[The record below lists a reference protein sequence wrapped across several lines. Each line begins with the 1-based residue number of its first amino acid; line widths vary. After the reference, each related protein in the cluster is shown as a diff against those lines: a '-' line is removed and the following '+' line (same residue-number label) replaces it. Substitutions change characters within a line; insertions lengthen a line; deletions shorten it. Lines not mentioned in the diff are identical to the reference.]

1 MKVANYY
8 EDISTPHVN
17 TLPDR
22 AYYIPFESEE
32 KARKSLREESG
43 RMQLLNGSWKFA
55 WYPCLDAVPQDFY
68 TEGYDPCELGIRPL
82 CRQTI
87 PAGRILRNSDFPKIR
102 KFR

>member
-32 KARKSLREESG
+32 KARKSLRESG
-43 RMQLLNGSWKFA
+43 CGRQAKKRLKRRVMTRAIYEN
-55 WYPCLDAVPQDFY
+55 PQKSSFH
-68 TEGYDPCELGIRPL
+68 
-82 CRQTI
+82 
-87 PAGRILRNSDFPKIR
+87 FPE
-102 KFR
+102 FPV

>member
-43 RMQLLNGSWKFA
+43 RMQLLNGSW
-55 WYPCLDAVPQDFY
+55 YL
-68 TEGYDPCELGIRPL
+68 
-82 CRQTI
+82 
-87 PAGRILRNSDFPKIR
+87 S
-102 KFR
+102 